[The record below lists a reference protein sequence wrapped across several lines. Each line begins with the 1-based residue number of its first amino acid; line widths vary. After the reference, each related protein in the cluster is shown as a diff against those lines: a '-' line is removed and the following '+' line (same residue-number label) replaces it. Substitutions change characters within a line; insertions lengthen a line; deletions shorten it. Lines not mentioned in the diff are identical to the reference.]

1 MDHPLNYG
9 DEFLNP
15 MLDPFNCESQLFN
28 RQDQLFN
35 RDDVPFVP

>member
-9 DEFLNP
+9 DEFLNS
-15 MLDPFNCESQLFN
+15 MFDPFNREGQLFN
-28 RQDQLFN
+28 RQDYLLN